1 MSKKHGMNKAEL
13 TARIARDTGLTKA
26 DANRVLDAFTLAVTK
41 TLKRGGKVTLVG
53 FGTFSVFRRRARS
66 GRDPQTGTRIRIPA
80 RRTPKFAPGK
90 GLKDAIR

>member
-1 MSKKHGMNKAEL
+1 MNKAEL

-26 DANRVLDAFTLAVTK
+26 DANRMLDAFTLHVTK

-53 FGTFSVFRRRARS
+53 FGTFCVLRRRARS
-66 GRDPQTGTRIRIPA
+66 GRDPHTGARIRIPA

-90 GLKDAIR
+90 GLKDALR

>member
-1 MSKKHGMNKAEL
+1 MNKAEL

-26 DANRVLDAFTLAVTK
+26 DTNRVLDALTLHVTK

-53 FGTFSVFRRRARS
+53 FGTFCVLRRRARS
-66 GRDPQTGTRIRIPA
+66 GRDPHTGARIRIPA

-90 GLKDAIR
+90 GLKDALR